1 MSEFAQIVAAYF
13 ESVSAGYEVK
23 IHPAADALPMLEDD
37 AAASLLADVK
47 AHGLRERIKIWIDQ
61 DRETMWLVDGPN
73 RTRAAAAA
81 CL

>member
-1 MSEFAQIVAAYF
+1 MSDITEVAAAYF

-47 AHGLRERIKIWIDQ
+47 AHGLR
-61 DRETMWLVDGPN
+61 TG
-73 RTRAAAAA
+73 
-81 CL
+81 